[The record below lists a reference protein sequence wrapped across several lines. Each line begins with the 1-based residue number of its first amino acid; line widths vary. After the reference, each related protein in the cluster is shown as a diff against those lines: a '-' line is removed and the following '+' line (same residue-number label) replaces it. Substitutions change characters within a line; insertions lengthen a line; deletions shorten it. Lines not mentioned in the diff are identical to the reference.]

1 MPSLRCSVL
10 CCLALLSKTKGM
22 IPSRSAST
30 LSSQILH
37 RVAVCNRSPS
47 KPLIPFN
54 LAESVNLDNPL
65 GLVDEEV
72 VATIVSSSPSS
83 FAVSAGDGL
92 VLTDSTVA
100 AQNAALAKASLALR
114 ERGLIKAWRD
124 ELSPFVNSFSDIT
137 REYKSKG
144 RYEGLVIERGAA
156 ALFSCRGFGVHV
168 NGYVK
173 GETMADLKL
182 WVGKR
187 SEEKGVCPGML
198 DHIVAGGIPAS
209 HPLPSENVVKE
220 CGEEAGIPEDIAE
233 KAEAVGMISY
243 NGMDTWAWE
252 GRIDQDG
259 TGEGYKRDVLF
270 CYDLEIPPDF
280 VPKPVDGEVSGFEL
294 VGIEEVMKTFE
305 AGRGVTETYKA
316 NDYLVIADFLVR
328 RGYVRPEDDDY
339 TEIVQSLRV
348 T

>member
-1 MPSLRCSVL
+1 MTS
-10 CCLALLSKTKGM
+10 T
-22 IPSRSAST
+22 SRSK
-30 LSSQILH
+30 LSSQILQ
-37 RVAVCNRSPS
+37 RIRRCNEPAR

-54 LAESVNLDNPL
+54 LLNSGFGMNLEQPL
-65 GLVDEEV
+65 GFIDEGMVE
-72 VATIVSSSPSS
+72 TIVSSSPSS
-83 FAVSAGDGL
+83 FSLTPSDGSFR
-92 VLTDSTVA
+92 LTLTESSIS
-100 AQNAALAKASLALR
+100 AQNAALAAASRALK
-114 ERGLIKAWRD
+114 EKGLIKAWRD

-137 REYKSKG
+137 KQYKQRG

-173 GETMADLKL
+173 GETKNDLKL

-187 SEEKGVCPGML
+187 SLSKGVCPGML

-220 CGEEAGIPEDIAE
+220 CEEEAGIPEE
-233 KAEAVGMISY
+233 VRRGTEAVGMISY
-243 NGMDTWAWE
+243 NGMDTWAWDN
-252 GRIDQDG
+252 RADHDG
-259 TGEGYKRDVLF
+259 TDHDGCGYKRDVLF
-270 CYDLEIPPDF
+270 CYDLEIPADF

-305 AGRGVTETYKA
+305 AGREATESYKA

-328 RGYVRPEDDDY
+328 RGYVTPEDDDY
-339 TEIVQSLRV
+339 YEIVQSLRA
-348 T
+348 

>member
-1 MPSLRCSVL
+1 MRTRPPV
-10 CCLALLSKTKGM
+10 
-22 IPSRSAST
+22 P
-30 LSSQILH
+30 
-37 RVAVCNRSPS
+37 
-47 KPLIPFN
+47 
-54 LAESVNLDNPL
+54 
-65 GLVDEEV
+65 
-72 VATIVSSSPSS
+72 SSSSS
-83 FAVSAGDGL
+83 S
-92 VLTDSTVA
+92 S
-100 AQNAALAKASLALR
+100 S
-114 ERGLIKAWRD
+114 
-124 ELSPFVNSFSDIT
+124 SDIT

-187 SEEKGVCPGML
+187 SESKGVCPGML

-220 CGEEAGIPEDIAE
+220 CGEEVRSWGTCRLVCCAPINDSNNGSQAGIPEDIAE

-243 NGMDTWAWE
+243 HGMDTWAWE